1 MRRLAEVTERELWVT
16 MDGRFTNRTVLKNLP
31 ELAKV
36 RCNGPEIN
44 VIFTAAWVDAI
55 YLRTYSG
62 AMRFALAGILVMC
75 VAASAWGQA
84 EGEVELVGFGGWY
97 RPHCWVPMK
106 LRLRP
111 TVGDAE
117 TYRIQVIQED
127 MDRDRVSYS
136 RPFTLNGNRPGERRE
151 EQVWVYFRPQPK
163 LGDVQG
169 AAELASLIRVFLCKG
184 EKQIVQIK
192 FSAGIGL
199 KNLDAATSSGRG
211 ARLVLSLTT
220 SGSQP
225 NLTAYSGAYGM
236 MEDIVYT
243 SVTANDLPTNPLGFE
258 AVDDLIWDHPDPSQ
272 LNPDAIAAVDGW
284 VKSGGRMVVCQ
295 SVEWQKIRDGPLAA
309 MLPVVPTGM
318 AEEKGAQTLR
328 RIGGVPD
335 LDRKLFPTQDLPAG
349 TDPWADLRD
358 KSIPICV
365 AAARPGARVE
375 EWNSAAAP
383 SPYLARWMYGQG
395 MVTWVAQDLGS
406 PAVHSKTSLR
416 LYGWG
421 KIWDVVLGLR
431 NATTMHP
438 EMAKGEG
445 FPKLFVDKCT
455 EVSKKYPQNQNY
467 NTADPSRTFLSSTEI
482 PGRAASLVLLAILFF
497 IGYWLVACLGSYF
510 FLLNKKKTQLSW
522 FVFALCAV
530 GATGVTALFV
540 KLVLRGPTEM
550 AQVSFVRWSG
560 TADSRVLGW
569 VGLLEK
575 HDARVKIEMK
585 DATPG
590 LVSTV
595 TPLPAHPR
603 HRPDLPEFLG
613 YQEYDVPVPERS
625 TGTPAVITVPFRS
638 TLKKFQLD
646 WTGPDIA
653 GVEGTGAWGNNG
665 LKGTLKNL
673 TGHDL
678 YQVYIAFNTGVVKD
692 DTVLRVRGIDG
703 KPIWA
708 KGDPLDL
715 ADLWANKKL
724 VGGSTLAPLAR
735 CDYGLLNGGW
745 MRTFD
750 DTLRHSESG
759 VMNNRETAFLL
770 LSLFDRIEPQAWV
783 SDKEQ
788 NYVIH
793 RWTGRRLD
801 ASAAILTGHMVI
813 VAKADKADDSSADIS
828 PLPVTLEVDGRKMP
842 GKGAAYYQFIVP
854 LERLSESTPTTLPVE
869 K

>member
-1 MRRLAEVTERELWVT
+1 
-16 MDGRFTNRTVLKNLP
+16 
-31 ELAKV
+31 
-36 RCNGPEIN
+36 
-44 VIFTAAWVDAI
+44 
-55 YLRTYSG
+55 
-62 AMRFALAGILVMC
+62 MRFALAGILFMC
-75 VAASAWGQA
+75 VAAAARGQA
-84 EGEVELVGFGGWY
+84 EGEVELIGFGGWY

-111 TVGDAE
+111 TVGDTE

-151 EQVWVYFRPQPK
+151 EQVWVYFRPQPHG
-163 LGDVQG
+163 LDSAQSP
-169 AAELASLIRVFLCKG
+169 ADLTSLIRVFLCKG

-192 FSAGIGL
+192 FSAGTGL
-199 KNLDAATSSGRG
+199 KSLDPQRSGRG
-211 ARLVLSLTT
+211 IRLVIGLTT

-225 NLTAYSGAYGM
+225 NLAAYSDAYGM

-243 SVTANDLPTNPLGFE
+243 AVTANDLPTNPLGFE

-272 LNPDAIAAVDGW
+272 INPDAIAAVDGW

-295 SVEWQKIRDGPLAA
+295 GVEWQKIRDGPLAA
-309 MLPVVPTGM
+309 MLPVVPMGM
-318 AEEKGAQTLR
+318 IEEKGAQTLR

-335 LDRKLFPTQDLPAG
+335 LDRNRQSTQDLPAG

-358 KSIPICV
+358 KSIPICL

-375 EWNSAAAP
+375 EWSSMATP

-406 PAVHSKTSLR
+406 PAIQSKTAMR

-431 NATTMHP
+431 NVTMMNP
-438 EMAKGEG
+438 ELAQQQG
-445 FPKLFVDKCT
+445 FPRLFVNKCKDAK
-455 EVSKKYPQNQNY
+455 EKYPKSQNHT
-467 NTADPSRTFLSSTEI
+467 TADPSQSFLGLTEI

-510 FLLNKKKTQLSW
+510 LLLNKKKTQQSW
-522 FVFALCAV
+522 FVFAVCAV

-540 KLVLRGPTEM
+540 RLVLRGPPEM

-560 TADSRVLGW
+560 TTDSRVVSQL
-569 VGLLEK
+569 GLLVK
-575 HDARVKIEMK
+575 QDARLSIEMK
-585 DATPG
+585 DAATG
-590 LVSTV
+590 MVSTV
-595 TPLPAHPR
+595 TPLPAHPF
-603 HRPDLPEFLG
+603 HVMDGPEFLG
-613 YQEYDVPVPERS
+613 YLEYDVPVPERS
-625 TGTPAVITVPFRS
+625 TGGPSIITVPFRS

-646 WTGPDIA
+646 WTGPGIDGID
-653 GVEGTGAWGNNG
+653 GRGSLGKNG
-665 LKGTLKNL
+665 LTGVLKNH

-678 YQVYIAFNTGVVKD
+678 YQVYIAYSAGTEATD
-692 DTVLRVRGIDG
+692 DTLLRLRAAEG
-703 KPIWA
+703 KPAWG
-708 KGDPLDL
+708 KGDSLDL
-715 ADLWANKKL
+715 ADLVANRKI
-724 VGGSTLAPLAR
+724 VNNSTPAPSAR
-735 CDYGLLNGGW
+735 CDYGLLNAQW

-750 DTLRHSESG
+750 DTLLHAESG
-759 VMNNRETAFLL
+759 GMMGNRELAFLV
-770 LSLFDRIEPQAWV
+770 LSLFDRIQPRAWV
-783 SDKEQ
+783 SNNEPS
-788 NYVIH
+788 YVIH

-801 ASAAILTGHMVI
+801 ASAAILTGNMVI
-813 VAKADKADDSSADIS
+813 LARADDPSADIS

-842 GKGAAYYQFIVP
+842 GKGAVYYQFVVP
-854 LERLSESTPTTLPVE
+854 LDRPTESTPTTQPVE